1 MAMSLS
7 RATKPGAFV
16 RRRGLELRLRSTA
29 LMWSAMALTILALA
43 HAGALGVPLF
53 LLAVYLGVRG
63 HRQHGLSKRWLA
75 GARAERAVGRALRAL
90 AGEGCVVMH
99 DIDTGRGNVDH
110 LVAYE
115 DVTFAV
121 ETKYRRFEPSHLDQA
136 RRGARRMAH
145 DYHRPC
151 HAVICLAYG
160 ASRLEQ
166 QDGVWIVSR
175 DRVVGLVR
183 WLERRGRT
191 PLGSPET
198 LRA

>member
-75 GARAERAVGRALRAL
+75 GARSVRSPA
-90 AGEGCVVMH
+90 
-99 DIDTGRGNVDH
+99 
-110 LVAYE
+110 
-115 DVTFAV
+115 
-121 ETKYRRFEPSHLDQA
+121 
-136 RRGARRMAH
+136 RGAWSCTTSTPAAATSTISS
-145 DYHRPC
+145 PT
-151 HAVICLAYG
+151 
-160 ASRLEQ
+160 
-166 QDGVWIVSR
+166 
-175 DRVVGLVR
+175 
-183 WLERRGRT
+183 RT
-191 PLGSPET
+191 
-198 LRA
+198 